1 MPTWLCLTI
10 LLVLLVAT
18 GSYAVEGVTFY
29 ASFDRWLLP
38 EVALGARMPVKVAGL
53 GAAKAAPAAEGTASA
68 VPAPGRFGR
77 GLILD
82 GNSYVEYSPT
92 SNIASTAGTVA
103 LWFRP
108 EKWGAKTYDNI
119 LGFSDSDT
127 NALDLER
134 SHPDGRLR
142 IVIGGPQSKDGAA
155 TRSIYSKKPLKDGQW
170 THIAVSWDLERQR
183 ADLYINGVLNASLT
197 GPGPLPQNPPSLLVG
212 CGWGRLGRAVSG
224 VIDDLVLLDH
234 PATEQELAT
243 IMAGMNGAQGVRH
256 MENQALAA
264 TVDMARGLLTIGS
277 TRTMMPELLIGPA
290 QPQATVGGQPYTWQ
304 KLQEEPAAAGELV
317 LTAPANA
324 SGLALRY
331 HLQMQDKRPVA
342 LLWMEVVNTTDKP
355 IKVEKL
361 VVLQT
366 AAPGAVTFGNPGGKP
381 RIFTDNGGLMGSG
394 SHDLLQPR
402 HDHTAHGALV
412 VTEPDA
418 GWAASCSFVSF
429 RTATVT
435 NQVKTGEAGLPETL
449 SAICD
454 YPNGYLLQPGATLK
468 SEVVEI
474 SIYPEPHAALEAWA
488 DTVMAVNGFQ
498 PPKFCPSGWNSWYC
512 YRLTITEDLILEH
525 ARFIKEHWDGLG
537 LENLQIDHGWQDRDI
552 IGNWVENKRFPH
564 GLPWLTGQLK
574 QMGFS
579 LGLWTAVT
587 GVSEFAPLYQEHPDA
602 LIQGADD
609 KPLVTGDYWFWEP
622 HGKTF
627 TLDPTSPAGLAQFRK
642 IGEDLKSYGCAY
654 NKNDFQG
661 DLLTTSGQLYDKT
674 LTRGAPVYV
683 KGMEEFAKAK
693 GPQMA
698 YHACNAPLN
707 IVAGMADVAWV
718 HGDIGNPA
726 GRWDWLRGFLRD
738 FSCRYHVSG
747 KFYWSDPD
755 YLQVGQG
762 TMQEAR
768 VRMAICA
775 LGGGPAFLSDRLP
788 ELPEE
793 RLALIPKCLPSY
805 KRCATPV
812 DLFER
817 DDYPHL
823 WNLPVATK
831 WGQWNVLALFNL
843 DERPGSVSLN
853 LAKLGLNPDK
863 DYLLYDFFS
872 EKLLGE
878 VKALGALD
886 VMVKVPVPTTDV
898 RVLKV
903 VEKQARPF
911 VLSTDMHLTQGGV
924 ELPEIKWDEKSLTLS
939 GVATRSS
946 GMKGKVVVYVPEGYR
961 AAGVSGHI
969 LTVPV
974 DFREQRA
981 PWKVSFTKG

>member
-1 MPTWLCLTI
+1 MPTWLCLT
-10 LLVLLVAT
+10 LLMVLLLAT
-18 GSYAVEGVTFY
+18 SSYAVTGVTFY

-38 EVALGARMPVKVAGL
+38 EVAAGSPMPVKVAGL
-53 GAAKAAPAAEGTASA
+53 GATKA
-68 VPAPGRFGR
+68 VPVNGKFDH
-77 GLILD
+77 GLVLD
-82 GNSYVEYSPT
+82 GNSYIEYSPT
-92 SNIASTAGTVA
+92 GNIPATAGTVA

-119 LGFSDSDT
+119 LAFSDSDT

-142 IVIGGPQSKDGAA
+142 LVIGGPQSKDGSA
-155 TRSIYSKKPLKDGQW
+155 TRSIWSREPLRDGQW
-170 THIAVSWDLERQR
+170 VHIAVTWNLAQRR
-183 ADLYINGVLNASLT
+183 ADLYLNGVLNASLT
-197 GPGPLPQNPPSLLVG
+197 GAGPPPQNPPSLLVG
-212 CGWGRLGRAVSG
+212 AGWGRLGRAVSG

-234 PATEQELAT
+234 PASKEELTT
-243 IMAGMNGAQGVRH
+243 IMAGMNQSQSAPQIA
-256 MENQALAA
+256 NQALAVS
-264 TVDMARGLLTIGS
+264 VDHPRGLLTIGS
-277 TRTMMPELLIGPA
+277 TRSMMPELLIGPA
-290 QPQATVGGQPYTWQ
+290 QPEAHVGGQPYTWQ
-304 KLQEEPAAAGELV
+304 KLTETAAAGE
-317 LTAPANA
+317 TIFSAPANE
-324 SGLALRY
+324 SGLSLRY
-331 HLQMQDKRPVA
+331 HVQMQDKRPVA

-355 IKVEKL
+355 VKVDKL
-361 VVLQT
+361 VVLRT
-366 AAPGAVTFGNPGGKP
+366 VAPGAVTFGSPGGTP

-394 SHDLLQPR
+394 SHDLLQPK
-402 HDHTAHGALV
+402 HEHTAHGAMV
-412 VTEPDA
+412 VTDAEA
-418 GWAASCSFVSF
+418 GWAASCSFVTF

-435 NQVKTGEAGLPETL
+435 NQVTTGDAGLPEAL
-449 SAICD
+449 AAVCD
-454 YPNGYLLQPGATLK
+454 YPNGYLLAPGATLK

-474 SIYPEPHAALEAWA
+474 SIYDEPHAALEAWA
-488 DTVMAVNGFQ
+488 DTVMAVNHFE

-537 LENLQIDHGWQDRDI
+537 LENIQIDHGWQDRDI
-552 IGNWVENKRFPH
+552 IGNWVANKRFPH
-564 GLPWLTGQLK
+564 GLPWLSDQLK
-574 QMGFS
+574 HMGFS

-587 GVSEFAPLYQEHPDA
+587 GVSEFAPLYQEHPEA
-602 LIQGADD
+602 LIQGADG

-627 TLDPTSPAGLAQFRK
+627 TADPTSPTGLADFRK
-642 IGEDLKSYGCAY
+642 VGEDLKSYGCAY

-661 DLLTTSGQLYDKT
+661 DLLTTAGQLYDKT
-674 LTRGAPVYV
+674 LTRGAPVYI
-683 KGMEEFAKAK
+683 KGMEEFAKGK

-718 HGDIGNPA
+718 HGDIGNPG
-726 GRWDWLRGFLRD
+726 GRWDWLRGFVRD

-762 TMQEAR
+762 TMEEAR

-788 ELPEE
+788 ELPAE

-823 WNLPVATK
+823 WDLPVATK
-831 WGQWNVLALFNL
+831 WGQWHVLAVFNL
-843 DERPGSVSLN
+843 DEKPGSVVLN
-853 LAKLGLNPDK
+853 LGQLGLEHDK

-878 VKALGALD
+878 VKGLGTLD
-886 VMVKVPVPTTDV
+886 LMVKVPLPATDV

-924 ELPEIKWDEKSLTLS
+924 ELPEVSWDEKTLTLS
-939 GVATRSS
+939 GVATRSP
-946 GMKGKVVVYVPEGYR
+946 GMKGKVLVYVPEGYR
-961 AAGVSGHI
+961 APGMNGRV
-969 LTVPV
+969 LTIPV
-974 DFREQRA
+974 EFREKRA
-981 PWKVSFTKG
+981 EWKAKFTKG